1 MGERAGHDEPTAQI
15 VLDANGVDELELVR
29 IGALSERVLHRH
41 LSGAPTAT
49 LCDEENTPLAE
60 VSLQGTRHLRPL
72 AVGVGEAW
80 HPNIRIASVDALT
93 LGDLPF
99 GFVAFQPPS
108 LAEIAATASRARA
121 LGSDAILLFAAVS
134 RATRPDGEV
143 GPSGLVRAVDG
154 AAERLRAELPAVAV
168 RTIAVPWPSG
178 LHAAETIL
186 RGYGVEEHLLG
197 SETLPADT
205 ADTAA
210 SIATFPESS
219 LREIRRAR
227 EGGWSRGGVILF
239 TGLSGSGKSTIAAAV
254 ADILRDTGVRGVT
267 LLDGD
272 AMRRTI
278 SRGLGFDREGRN
290 TNVERLGRRAAEVA
304 QSGGVAIAAPIA
316 PFAEGR
322 ARARAAAAGHP
333 FLLVHVSTPLE
344 VCEARD
350 RKGLYARARRG
361 EIADFT
367 GVSSPYEP
375 PTDADVVVDAS
386 VSDVEAAARDIV
398 ERARQLMS

>member
-1 MGERAGHDEPTAQI
+1 MC
-15 VLDANGVDELELVR
+15 
-29 IGALSERVLHRH
+29 S
-41 LSGAPTAT
+41 S
-49 LCDEENTPLAE
+49 
-60 VSLQGTRHLRPL
+60 
-72 AVGVGEAW
+72 
-80 HPNIRIASVDALT
+80 
-93 LGDLPF
+93 DL
-99 GFVAFQPPS
+99 
-108 LAEIAATASRARA
+108 
-121 LGSDAILLFAAVS
+121 
-134 RATRPDGEV
+134 
-143 GPSGLVRAVDG
+143 
-154 AAERLRAELPAVAV
+154 
-168 RTIAVPWPSG
+168 
-178 LHAAETIL
+178 
-186 RGYGVEEHLLG
+186 
-197 SETLPADT
+197 
-205 ADTAA
+205 
-210 SIATFPESS
+210 
-219 LREIRRAR
+219 RRAR
-227 EGGWSRGGVILF
+227 EGGWARGGVILF

-290 TNVERLGRRAAEVA
+290 TNVERLGRLAAEVA